1 MTHDIQKERI
11 HKSTHMCHSR
21 PFRKNSVVHP
31 CTLIIVKI
39 VCDIGRACLRIDL
52 TTKTNFGLPNNYTSI
67 LPNKPGTQTSV
78 EYCQLTETVKMSKSA
93 SRHYPTLAT
102 LVWFKVRAFAPALKL
117 GEPTQTKQNATHA
130 NANTQNAKSQRQMN
144 MQEKENGEMQVI
156 K

>member
-1 MTHDIQKERI
+1 MTHDI
-11 HKSTHMCHSR
+11 HKSTQMCHSR
-21 PFRKNSVVHP
+21 PFQMNSVVHP

-93 SRHYPTLAT
+93 SRAGRVTSTLHTLAT
-102 LVWFKVRAFAPALKL
+102 LVWFKVRAFAPHTNKI
-117 GEPTQTKQNATHA
+117 ERTQTQTRKT
-130 NANTQNAKSQRQMN
+130 QRQMN
-144 MQEKENGEMQVI
+144 MQEKKENGEMQVI